1 MKLKRQRK
9 SVAHLADMI
18 SAMGNEQRLMIMRL
32 LLQSHPEG
40 MVVGD
45 IQSEL
50 GIPGSTLSHHLEKL
64 KIAGLV
70 SVKRESQFLRYKA
83 EAQALEEI
91 LAFLFSECCARS
103 SLIEAESF
111 ISFCRKE
118 SKS

>member
-9 SVAHLADMI
+9 SVARLAEMI

-32 LLQSHPEG
+32 LLESHPEG

-70 SVKRESQFLRYKA
+70 NVKRESQFLRYKA

-111 ISFCRKE
+111 ISFCRGQ

>member
-1 MKLKRQRK
+1 MKLKPQKK
-9 SVAHLADMI
+9 SVARLADMI
-18 SAMGNEQRLMIMRL
+18 SAMGNEHRLMIMRL
-32 LLQSHPEG
+32 LLASHPEG

-64 KIAGLV
+64 RTAGLAG
-70 SVKRESQFLRYKA
+70 VKRESQFLRYRA
-83 EAQALEEI
+83 EAHALEDI
-91 LAFLFSECCARS
+91 LTFLFSECCTRS